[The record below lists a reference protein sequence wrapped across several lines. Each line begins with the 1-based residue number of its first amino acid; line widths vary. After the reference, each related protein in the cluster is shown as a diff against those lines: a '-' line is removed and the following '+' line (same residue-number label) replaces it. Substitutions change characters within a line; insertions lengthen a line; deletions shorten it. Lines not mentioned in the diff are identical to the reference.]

1 MGAVVRITDAPAP
14 RRFRPKPAQIDLEVW
29 QDFLLRRRQLDD
41 VRTSLEEMER
51 EWSAQAYELLPLLVD
66 PSTLEKIRA

>member
-1 MGAVVRITDAPAP
+1 MGAVVRITDAPAT
-14 RRFRPKPAQIDLEVW
+14 RRFYPKPAQINLEVW
-29 QDFLLRRRQLDD
+29 QDFLHRRRQLDE
-41 VRTSLEEMER
+41 VRESLAEMEA